1 MESRKK
7 ASGSLTLFPFLFVLA
22 LASFAADPGPEV
34 QMLLNRRCVGCH
46 GGPTPAAGLPLDRRP
61 GSPVV
66 IAGDSAASRLIQR
79 VTAET
84 GRMPPTGSPLSVAE
98 IARLRAW
105 IDAGAVW
112 PEGRLPTPLPNN
124 EPADPALVEALAQP
138 GEAALIAR
146 RSRRM
151 ARVPKPAGPGNID
164 AYIRARSP
172 RGRVAVLCDDS
183 AFVRRVHL
191 DLIGVIPTLAEARE
205 FVNDTTTGKRERL
218 IDRLLARSDDYA
230 AHWRPFWEDALA
242 SVAFNSLGGI
252 PTNGD
257 FREWIS
263 RNFRANRPYDMMV
276 AELLDPAMPGH
287 PARTVE
293 FGDRTRVISFIR
305 NDSQPAALM
314 SAANVGQVFL
324 GIRLKCATCHD
335 HMEDAAWPQSR
346 FLAFAGLFGG
356 RDMEQIRCERSMQRT
371 IPASFPFPLSGAPNT
386 VPVDARERAHY
397 AATLLTDPA
406 NPRFA
411 QTIANRLWKRYLG
424 LGLYEPADDFREDRQ
439 AVNPELLEWLAYD
452 LMEHGFDLKHT
463 IRRILNSH
471 TYQAA
476 YDPKLA
482 DGFDPAKPG
491 APRYFLSPSLRRL
504 TAEQFLDSARVAVSQ
519 RFDPLLRVY
528 NDESSSAL
536 SRSLGRPAIRNE
548 VSTARPADVAVV
560 QALEL
565 LNGNDLHHLI
575 YSGDWLEGIAK
586 KLDDGAKIEALYWA
600 VLNRPPRVDELALGV
615 RGLGELAR
623 AGATALQRD
632 ILWMDDAIPESAR
645 PITKKEFRPWE
656 WIEDPGSHGK
666 AHRHDGDGEHGF
678 ELADPPLRI
687 DPGDTLYAEVWLDPR
702 KPPAEIGLTL
712 SDGARTYEVTW
723 NGGRLPTAGVWS
735 RLEATAE
742 QLGAAARALNSA
754 RFRQK
759 GGVAHWDRLGL
770 RKKRLD
776 PLAAPLADF
785 AWALINS
792 PEFNYVR

>member
-1 MESRKK
+1 MESRTN
-7 ASGSLTLFPFLFVLA
+7 AFGNLTLLRLLLA
-22 LASFAADPGPEV
+22 VPLTSFAADLGPEV
-34 QMLLNRRCVGCH
+34 QTMLNRRCVGCH
-46 GGPTPAAGLPLDRRP
+46 GGPTPAAGLRLDRRP

-84 GRMPPTGSPLSVAE
+84 GRMPPTGSPLSVAD
-98 IARLRAW
+98 IASLRAW
-105 IDAGAVW
+105 IDAGVSW
-112 PEGRLPTPLPNN
+112 PDWKLPATSTSND
-124 EPADPALVEALAQP
+124 PADPALVEALAQP
-138 GEAALIAR
+138 GEPALITR
-146 RSRRM
+146 RRQRLG
-151 ARVPKPAGPGNID
+151 RVPKPAGPGDID

-172 RGRVAVLCDDS
+172 HGRVAALCDDPT
-183 AFVRRVHL
+183 FIRRVHL
-191 DLIGVIPTLAEARE
+191 DLIGVIPTIAEARE
-205 FVNDTTTGKRERL
+205 FANNTATDKRGRL
-218 IDRLLARSDDYA
+218 IDRLLDRSEDYA
-230 AHWRPFWEDALA
+230 ANWRPFWEDALA
-242 SVAFNSLGGI
+242 SVAYNSLGGI

-257 FREWIS
+257 FRDWIS
-263 RNFRANRPYDMMV
+263 RNFRDNRPYDVMV

-324 GIRLKCATCHD
+324 GMRLKCASCHD
-335 HMEDAAWPQSR
+335 HMENAAWPQSR

-386 VPVDARERAHY
+386 VPLDARGRAHY
-397 AATLLTDPA
+397 AATLLTDPV
-406 NPRFA
+406 NPRFS
-411 QTIANRLWKRYLG
+411 QTIVNRLWKRYLG

-452 LMEHGFDLKHT
+452 LMEYGFDLKHT
-463 IRRILNSH
+463 IRRILNSR

-482 DGFDPAKPG
+482 DSS
-491 APRYFLSPSLRRL
+491 FLSPQLRRL

-519 RFDPLLRVY
+519 RFNPRLRLY
-528 NDESSSAL
+528 QDESSSAL
-536 SRSLGRPAIRNE
+536 SRSLGRPAMRNE

-575 YSGDWLEGIAK
+575 YSGDWLEKAAQEP
-586 KLDDGAKIEALYWA
+586 DDGAKIEALYWA
-600 VLNRPPRVDELALGV
+600 VLSRPPRAGELALGV
-615 RGLGELAR
+615 RSLRELSR
-623 AGATALQRD
+623 VGATALQRD
-632 ILWMDDAIPESAR
+632 IVWMDDALPESAR
-645 PITKKEFRPWE
+645 PLAKKDFRQWE
-656 WIEDPGSHGK
+656 WIEDPAAHGNV
-666 AHRHDGDGEHGF
+666 HRHAGDGQHGF

-687 DPGDTLYAEVWLDPR
+687 DPGDTLYGEVWLDPR
-702 KPPAEIGLTL
+702 KPPTEIGLTL
-712 SDGARTYEVTW
+712 SDGVHTYEVTW
-723 NGGRLPTAGVWS
+723 QGDRLPTPGVWR

-742 QLGAAARALNSA
+742 QLGAAARAVNGA
-754 RFRQK
+754 RFRQT
-759 GGVAHWDRLGL
+759 GGVAHWDRLGV

-776 PLAAPLADF
+776 PKTAPLGDI

-792 PEFNYVR
+792 PEFHYVQ